1 MLLLTTAVAI
11 LLACTGVVLAQAA
24 APVSLEPSKGG
35 ASDRYIVVLR
45 DDVSQASERVASDQ
59 ARRLGLEVR
68 QTYRSALKG
77 YAARI
82 PAERLD
88 EVRADPSVAYVE
100 PDKVV
105 KTTEQTLPYGID
117 LIDADVSSTEAGNGE
132 GEVSG
137 VNAYIIDT
145 GIDQNN
151 PELNVVEH
159 VNFAG
164 GRKNRDCDGH
174 GTHVA
179 GTVAARD
186 NDDDVVGVAPGV
198 PLTGVKVL
206 NCNGSGYLSDVI
218 KGVDWVTENADVDGS
233 DDVPGNE
240 DDNQPAI
247 ANMSLGGG
255 ASNALDTA
263 VRRSA
268 DSGVFYAVAAGN
280 EGRNACKKSPA
291 RAGAG
296 TDNGIMTTAATD
308 KSDREASFSNRGS
321 CVDIWAPGVNVLST
335 KLGGGTVAY
344 SGTSMASPH
353 AGGTGALYLSTN
365 AGATAG
371 AVEKQLKAD
380 SVAPGTKSKN
390 GDQIK
395 RIHAGEY

>member
-1 MLLLTTAVAI
+1 MLLAFAG
-11 LLACTGVVLAQAA
+11 AVLAQDSRTA
-24 APVSLEPSKGG
+24 SLDSVEGDVIQ
-35 ASDRYIVVLR
+35 DRYIVVLK
-45 DDVSQASERVASDQ
+45 DGVSQASERVAEDQ
-59 ARRLGLEVR
+59 TRRLGLEVR
-68 QTYRSALKG
+68 QTYRYALKG

-117 LIDADVSSTEAGNGE
+117 LIDADVSSTAAGNGE

-145 GIDQNN
+145 GIDQNHSD
-151 PELNVVEH
+151 LNVVNH

-164 GRKNRDCDGH
+164 GKNRDCNGH

-186 NDDDVVGVAPGV
+186 NDEAVVGVAPSA

-206 NCNGSGYLSDVI
+206 GCNGSGSMSDVI
-218 KGVDWVTENADVDGS
+218 KGVDWVTANADVDGPDDTLGSS
-233 DDVPGNE
+233 DDN
-240 DDNQPAI
+240 PAI
-247 ANMSLGGG
+247 ANMSLGGQ
-255 ASNALDTA
+255 ASKALDKA
-263 VRRSA
+263 VRKSA
-268 DSGVFYAVAAGN
+268 ASGIFYSVAAGN
-280 EGRNACKKSPA
+280 NGKSACKRSPA

-296 TDNGIMTTAATD
+296 TNNGIMTTAATNQSD
-308 KSDREASFSNRGS
+308 KEASFSNYGS
-321 CVDIWAPGVNVLST
+321 CVDVWAPGVNVLST
-335 KLGGGTVAY
+335 RLGGGTVAY

-353 AGGTGALYLSTN
+353 VGGTGALYLS
-365 AGATAG
+365 AHKGVTAA
-371 AVEKQLKAD
+371 AVEEQLKAD

-390 GDQIK
+390 GD
-395 RIHAGEY
+395 RIERVYAGKY